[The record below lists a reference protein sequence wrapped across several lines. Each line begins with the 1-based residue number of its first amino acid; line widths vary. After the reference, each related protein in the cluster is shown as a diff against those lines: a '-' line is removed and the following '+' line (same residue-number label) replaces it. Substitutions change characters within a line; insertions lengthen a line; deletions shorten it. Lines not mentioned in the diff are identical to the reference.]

1 MDLEFDIENQ
11 IIKRTDNNAVV
22 NKSRNYLE
30 CNFSFLSS
38 DWDDVE
44 KFAIFT
50 NTRGNN
56 YLVNLGTLNN
66 SNCIVPS
73 DVLLGDYF
81 RVGVYGGDLITTNSV
96 KIRLLHSSYSKS
108 VSSCKTYKTDVF
120 VQIFQKLD
128 MKFEVASFDGD
139 SKVTFYNIDDDNEL
153 VEIGCID
160 LDLHSL
166 AHSGSYND
174 LEDVPDDIANVRETI
189 SEEIKLS
196 YTQLAGAIL
205 SYGN

>member
-1 MDLEFDIENQ
+1 MDLEFNIENQ
-11 IIKRTDNNAVV
+11 IITRTDSNSVV

-30 CNFSFLSS
+30 CNFAFISS

-44 KFAIFT
+44 KFAMFK

-56 YLVNLGTLNN
+56 YVINLGTLNN

-81 RVGVYGGDLITTNSV
+81 RVSVYGGDLITTNSV
-96 KIRLLHSSYSKS
+96 KINLLQSGYSKHIS
-108 VSSCKTYKTDVF
+108 TCKKYKTDVF
-120 VQIFQKLD
+120 VQIFKKLD
-128 MKFEVASFDGD
+128 TKFEVASFDGD
-139 SKVTFYNIDDDNEL
+139 STVKFYNIDDDNEL

-160 LDLHSL
+160 LDLHNI

-174 LEDVPDDIANVRETI
+174 LEDVPEDIANVRDTI

-205 SYGN
+205 SHGI